1 MSSVANT
8 FTAFW
13 MDKFLGDHSTNSTS
27 GHASSPSNFVDAE
40 EYDSVINLIENSDYD
55 KVSFVCRGIGIQDKQ
70 NAVTPNDTELTLEL
84 LGLGY
89 KNNDTLIEPLK
100 VINKFEESAGSSTY
114 PANYINELRRNSEGT
129 FLVCNSEKTSPAL
142 DDFSNYQDHTGQLI
156 SKYFPFRRQQYAKAS
171 IGTAFLVKVNNDR
184 TEGLV
189 VTAAHVLDQ
198 VKADADGKLPLT
210 FYQNFCLDRDNNIPD
225 LNGLPQ
231 FTFSEEIF
239 RIGNGTNV
247 DFDWAVVEV
256 IAKDGARLPAPLVM
270 SEKKT
275 VSIGESAYLL
285 GHPFGL
291 PQKLSWDGL
300 VYMAD
305 NVKFRCKLLSYSGS
319 SGSPVFNDQN
329 EVIGIYKGQEKEIDD
344 VPSPRFFLPKIY
356 LMARYGALCHPIT
369 VIDEICKSHKFK
381 K

>member
-8 FTAFW
+8 FTAYW
-13 MDKFLGDHSTNSTS
+13 MDKFLGDHFTNDA
-27 GHASSPSNFVDAE
+27 GHDSSNPLDAE
-40 EYDSVINLIENSDYD
+40 DFNSVINTIEESNYN
-55 KVSFVCRGIGIQDKQ
+55 KVSFVCWGMGIQNKQ
-70 NAVTPNDTELTLEL
+70 EAGIPDETELTLEL
-84 LGLGY
+84 LSLGY

-100 VINKFEESAGSSTY
+100 VIKKFEESAGSSTY

-129 FLVCNSEKTSPAL
+129 FLVCDSEKTSPAL
-142 DDFSNYQDHTGQLI
+142 DDFANYRDYTGQLI

-184 TEGLV
+184 TKGLV
-189 VTAAHVLDQ
+189 VTAAHVLDE

-210 FYQNFCLDRDNNIPD
+210 FYQNFCLDHENNIPD

-231 FTFSEEIF
+231 FTFSKLIF
-239 RIGNGTNV
+239 RIGDEKKV

-256 IAKDGARLPAPLVM
+256 VAKNGALLPEPLVM
-270 SEKKT
+270 SAKKT
-275 VSIGESAYLL
+275 VDIGESAYLL

-291 PQKLSWDGL
+291 PQKLSWDGM
-300 VYMAD
+300 VFMTD

-329 EVIGIYKGQEKEIDD
+329 EVIGIYKGQDKEKDD
-344 VPSPRFFLPKIY
+344 VPSTRFFLPKVY

-369 VIDEICKSHKFK
+369 VIDEICKAYQFK